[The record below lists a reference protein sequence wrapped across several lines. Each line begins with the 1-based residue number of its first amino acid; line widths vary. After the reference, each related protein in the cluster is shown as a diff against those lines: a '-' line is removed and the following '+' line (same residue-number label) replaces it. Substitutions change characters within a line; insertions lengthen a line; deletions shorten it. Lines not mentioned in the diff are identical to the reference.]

1 MTRRRTPLFLASRAF
16 APKTPR
22 YLGNY
27 YYNIANKL
35 ALKAAGGSAGFPMT
49 IAAAQLLVGSLYA
62 LFMWAAPDARAT
74 PKVTVDDVVKM
85 IPVGLCAAG
94 AHSASVF
101 ALGAGAVSFAQI
113 VKAAEPAFAALVGT
127 LIYGKTISKAKWL
140 ALIPVIGGVILASV
154 KELDFA
160 WSALFAACIAN
171 LFAAFKGNENKKLM
185 DAPGIKDRLGNVGNQ
200 YALTTLISFL
210 FTIPLIFAKGE
221 AGKFGEFMS
230 LFKTNPIVKANVLL
244 SGLYFYGY
252 NELATMT
259 IKKTN
264 AVTQSVANTAKRV
277 IVIVGVAI
285 VMKESLDPIKL
296 LGCSIG
302 IGGVFLYSII
312 DKLVYGK

>member
-101 ALGAGAVSFAQI
+101 ALGAGS
-113 VKAAEPAFAALVGT
+113 VGSPS
-127 LIYGKTISKAKWL
+127 IS
-140 ALIPVIGGVILASV
+140 
-154 KELDFA
+154 
-160 WSALFAACIAN
+160 
-171 LFAAFKGNENKKLM
+171 
-185 DAPGIKDRLGNVGNQ
+185 
-200 YALTTLISFL
+200 
-210 FTIPLIFAKGE
+210 
-221 AGKFGEFMS
+221 
-230 LFKTNPIVKANVLL
+230 
-244 SGLYFYGY
+244 
-252 NELATMT
+252 
-259 IKKTN
+259 
-264 AVTQSVANTAKRV
+264 
-277 IVIVGVAI
+277 
-285 VMKESLDPIKL
+285 
-296 LGCSIG
+296 
-302 IGGVFLYSII
+302 
-312 DKLVYGK
+312 